1 MLPNSG
7 AKINLINSLMKPVMK
22 YYFSVAVMLTSI
34 LFSCREPLI
43 SSADEN
49 KEALIQGSWVLQS
62 TDPPREG
69 QIFFTFNADFTI
81 HIVVIT
87 SQGTDEL
94 DANYRIEDGDLF
106 ILFKDDDQVLAE
118 FVYNI
123 DEVTPFKLVLS
134 FTDNSGEPTKQT
146 YVRP

>member
-1 MLPNSG
+1 
-7 AKINLINSLMKPVMK
+7 MK

>member
-1 MLPNSG
+1 
-7 AKINLINSLMKPVMK
+7 
-22 YYFSVAVMLTSI
+22 MLTSI